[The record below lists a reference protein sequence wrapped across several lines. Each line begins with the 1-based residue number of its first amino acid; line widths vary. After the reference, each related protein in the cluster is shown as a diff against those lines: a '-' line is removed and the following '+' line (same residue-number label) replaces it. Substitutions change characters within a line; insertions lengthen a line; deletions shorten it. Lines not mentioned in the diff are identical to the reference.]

1 MIKAVIFDLDGTLL
15 DSVETIYEVWMKF
28 CDRLNLKR
36 LDLNSFRNSYD
47 TDWLEFSRLIL
58 QKDISVGTKEHF
70 LWMDIY
76 NELRDKIVLH
86 PGMKDFLRRLK
97 EENYKIALVTGG
109 NKDRVRKELARFG
122 ILDFFDVIVAHEDAP
137 IPKPSPLGLLT
148 AAKKL
153 DVSPHECV
161 YIGDMMGDVV
171 AARNAGMFAVAVDW
185 GFHEKNQLRSA
196 GALHIAQSVYDLNY
210 LLKNIGE

>member
-1 MIKAVIFDLDGTLL
+1 MIKAMIFDLDGTLL
-15 DSVETIYEVWMKF
+15 DSVETIYEVWMRF

-36 LDLNSFRNSYD
+36 LDLTSFKQYYD
-47 TDWLEFSRLIL
+47 TDWIDFGRTIL
-58 QKDISVGTKEHF
+58 QKDISIGTKEHQ

-76 NELRDKIVLH
+76 NQLRDKVALH
-86 PGMKDFLRRLK
+86 PGIKDFLRRLK
-97 EENYKIALVTGG
+97 EENYKVALVTGG
-109 NKDRVRKELARFG
+109 NRDRVRKELARFG
-122 ILDFFDVIVAHEDAP
+122 ILDYFDAILTHEDVLV
-137 IPKPSPLGLLT
+137 PKPSPVGLLVT
-148 AAKKL
+148 AKRL
-153 DVSPHECV
+153 GVSPHECV

-185 GFHEKNQLRSA
+185 GFHGKNQLRSA